1 MNDFGHR
8 LTLDRIRDGDRLDL
22 VADAAERAAVAAR
35 LDLPALDRLDAHVVL
50 RREGDSVLASGRIKA
65 TLEQRCVATGDPLP
79 VRLDEAFDLRFV
91 PEPKTAGGD
100 EEFELEAGDLDT
112 MFHDGLAIDLGT
124 AIGDSLALALDP
136 YPRSAGGRR
145 GAPGGV
151 ISRRRPDPR
160 CARRAQVQLSNYFT
174 GCRIHNVR
182 PGPLPRDTCPVVHP
196 TRSPDGATRDQPPCR
211 PADESDSTASSAC
224 CSPSPPRSRHAQFIA
239 KAAGKTLAKPVRSP
253 PRPIVG

>member
-136 YPRSAGGRR
+136 YPRSPQAADALRQ
-145 GAPGGV
+145 AGV
-151 ISRRRPDPR
+151 ISEEEAGPF
-160 CARRAQVQLSNYFT
+160 AALAALKGKLSK
-174 GCRIHNVR
+174 
-182 PGPLPRDTCPVVHP
+182 D
-196 TRSPDGATRDQPPCR
+196 A
-211 PADESDSTASSAC
+211 
-224 CSPSPPRSRHAQFIA
+224 
-239 KAAGKTLAKPVRSP
+239 
-253 PRPIVG
+253 